1 MRHLLDG
8 YRAFRR
14 ESWPVHKARFE
25 ALARQ
30 GQKPRAMVVACAD
43 SRVSP
48 TLVFNAAPGELFT
61 VRNVAAIVPPYAP
74 GHPTQGTS
82 AALEFGVRV
91 LEVPLVIVLGHAMCG
106 GVHALLNGAPE
117 GAGDFIP
124 AWLGIAREARRRT
137 LECSAVEER
146 QSQGEHEVVKLS
158 LGNLAAY
165 PWVAERLAD
174 GRLTLEGAIFDIRSG
189 TMEVLGADGAF
200 RPA

>member
-1 MRHLLDG
+1 MRHLIEG

-14 ESWPVHKARFE
+14 DAWPSRKAVFE
-25 ALARQ
+25 ELAMH
-30 GQKPRAMVVACAD
+30 GQKPRAMVVACSD

-48 TLVFNAAPGELFT
+48 TTVFNAAPGELFT
-61 VRNVAAIVPPYAP
+61 LRNVAAIMPPYAP

-91 LEVPLVIVLGHAMCG
+91 LEVPLVIVLGHGMCG

-124 AWLGIAREARRRT
+124 AWLSIAREARART
-137 LECSAVEER
+137 LECTAVEER
-146 QSQGEHEVVKLS
+146 QSRGEHEVVKLS
-158 LGNLAAY
+158 LRNLAAY
-165 PWVAERLAD
+165 PWVAERMAA
-174 GRLTLEGAIFDIRSG
+174 GRLELQGAIFDIRTG
-189 TMEVLGADGAF
+189 LLEVLGEDGEF